1 MLGMIAGEQSKS
13 KGFPMKLIFRWLIIA
28 VSLYIAVLIVPG
40 IRVEG
45 DAWIAFTVMAL
56 ILGLVNAI
64 IRPILKFLSCGL
76 IFLTLGLF
84 VFVLNAATFL
94 LASEIAQNWFNIGF
108 FVDNFWAALL
118 GSLIVSVVSV
128 ILSHILIDEED

>member
-1 MLGMIAGEQSKS
+1 
-13 KGFPMKLIFRWLIIA
+13 MKLIFRWLIIA